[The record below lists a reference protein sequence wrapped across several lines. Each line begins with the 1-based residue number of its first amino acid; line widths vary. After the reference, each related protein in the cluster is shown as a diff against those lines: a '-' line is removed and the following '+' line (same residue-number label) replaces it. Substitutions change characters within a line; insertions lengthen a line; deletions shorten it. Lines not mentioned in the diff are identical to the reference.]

1 MTMYQVTIDCSEIRD
16 RDDFHRT
23 FSQKLRL
30 PSWYGENLDA
40 LFDCLTSLN
49 KPTTI
54 NLLSVQS
61 LIDHLGSYG
70 RAAINAIAAAEREN
84 DTVLTVNML

>member
-1 MTMYQVTIDCSEIRD
+1 MYQVTIDCAEIRD
-16 RDDFHRT
+16 RDDFHRELAH
-23 FSQKLRL
+23 KLRL

-40 LFDCLTSLN
+40 LFDCLTELT
-49 KPTTI
+49 KPITI

-70 RAAINAIAAAEREN
+70 RAAIALIAA
-84 DTVLTVNML
+84 LP